1 MRTRGQTAVVRRA
14 VAWTGAS
21 VLAIGSALAS
31 TSTVHG
37 FEFDWGEI
45 DGAFDTT
52 VSVGATFR
60 VVDRDSSLVGQANGG
75 THTSI
80 NGDDGNLNYDQGLTS
95 LAGRVTHELT
105 LDYANIGFFGRAT
118 YFYDIMNADGD
129 TEFRDLSSEA
139 QQAVGR
145 DIDLLDAYAYGF
157 FDLGETPVDVRL
169 GNQVISWGE
178 STFIQNGINVINPV
192 DVSAIR
198 VPGSQLR
205 EALTPILAA
214 NVNVGITDNLSVEGF
229 YQFLWEETEPDP
241 AGTFFSTND
250 FATDGGD
257 RQGVYLGF
265 GNPLVPDNGVSV
277 VTPVTPFGS
286 RVQRGPDNEA
296 DDGGQF
302 GIAARYFAPEL
313 NDTEFGAY
321 FINYHSRLPLI
332 SAELGSFTDLA
343 GVTAANYADGSR
355 YIVEYPEDI
364 QLYGVSFNTSVGN
377 TGLSI
382 QGEYSFKRD
391 QPLQV
396 DDVELLQAALAPA
409 GVIGG
414 GLQGQAQAEASV
426 INGVIG
432 VGATS
437 TSYAGL
443 TAPEQ
448 AAIDGALAAGLVTGF
463 PAGSTIATV
472 RTAGNTAGTLAAAAL
487 FNTNQV
493 LQDEGIQFSTTNAAA
508 AQATANSLFGS
519 NLEGYREFNV
529 SQAQLT
535 ATQAFGPIPAV
546 GVDQWVLVGE
556 VGGTYVHDFP
566 GKSELRFDGPNT
578 TLGGNPNFIGVGGM
592 PTVQDGGFAT
602 QFSWGYRAAL
612 RFDMLNAIGPVNL
625 FPTIGWQHDVHGTTP
640 SPIVNFVEDRAAIS
654 LGLNATYLDAWSGGI
669 QYTNFFAIGDDE
681 FNTVRDRD
689 FVSMNVRY
697 AF

>member
-1 MRTRGQTAVVRRA
+1 MRTTGQTADVRRS
-14 VAWTGAS
+14 VAWTGTS
-21 VLAIGSALAS
+21 VLAIATALAS
-31 TSTVHG
+31 AAPVHG
-37 FEFDWGEI
+37 FEFDWGAI
-45 DGAFDTT
+45 NGAFDTT

-60 VVDRDSSLVGQANGG
+60 VADRDPSLIGQANGG

-80 NGDDGNLNYDQGLTS
+80 NGDDGNLNYDRGLTS
-95 LAGRVTHELT
+95 VAGRVTHELT
-105 LDYANIGFFGRAT
+105 LDYENIGFFGRAT
-118 YFYDIMNADGD
+118 YFYDILNADGD
-129 TEFRDLSSEA
+129 TEFRDLSPDA

-145 DIDLLDAYAYGF
+145 DVDLLDAYAYGF
-157 FDLGETPVDVRL
+157 FDLGETPVDVRI

-250 FATDGGD
+250 FATDGGE

-265 GNPLVPDNGVSV
+265 GNPGIPDDPSRNAANPGTNVGFV
-277 VTPVTPFGS
+277 NNPVLGPIPVGGPLNPAAPFGT
-286 RVQRGPDNEA
+286 RATRGPDNEP

-302 GIAARYFAPEL
+302 GLAARYFAPAL
-313 NDTEFGAY
+313 NDTEFGVY

-332 SAELGSFTDLA
+332 SADLGSQADLLA
-343 GVTAANYADGSR
+343 GLVPGSTVNYASSTN
-355 YIVEYPEDI
+355 YVIEYPEDI
-364 QLYGVSFNTSVGN
+364 QLLGASFNTSVGN

-382 QGEYSFKRD
+382 QGEYSLKMD
-391 QPLQV
+391 QPLQI

-409 GVIGG
+409 AVTASCQVDGPSCIG
-414 GLQGQAQAEASV
+414 
-426 INGVIG
+426 
-432 VGATS
+432 T
-437 TSYAGL
+437 
-443 TAPEQ
+443 
-448 AAIDGALAAGLVTGF
+448 
-463 PAGSTIATV
+463 ATV
-472 RTAGNTAGTLAAAAL
+472 
-487 FNTNQV
+487 FNSNQV
-493 LQDEGIQFSTTNAAA
+493 LQDVGIAFDPFNAASA
-508 AQATANSLFGS
+508 RATAAAMFDTD
-519 NLEGYREFNV
+519 LEGYREFNV

-535 ATQAFGPIPAV
+535 ATQAFGPIPGL

-566 GKSELRFDGPNT
+566 DESELRFEGPNT

-592 PTVQDGGFAT
+592 PAVQTDGFAT
-602 QFSWGYRAAL
+602 EFSWGYRAAI
-612 RFDMLNAIGPVNL
+612 RFDMLNAVGPVNL

-640 SPIVNFVEDRAAIS
+640 APIANFVEDRAAVS

-669 QYTNFFAIGDDE
+669 QYTNFFAIGEDE
-681 FNTVRDRD
+681 FNTIRDRD